1 MNILIGCES
10 SGVIREAFRKLGHNA
25 YSCDLLPADDG
36 SPYHIQASI
45 LEVMAGPWDL
55 LGFHP
60 PCTYLCSSGL
70 HWNNKDPLR
79 KLKTLQSLAFV
90 KLLLAH
96 PGPYY
101 LENPVGRI
109 GTAIRPA
116 DQIIQPYEFG
126 DDASKLTCLW
136 LKGLPTLEPTTRAS
150 ARIAVHDGKPFA
162 RYSNQSDRRNDLV
175 KPGPDRWK
183 IRSKSWPGIAQAMA
197 EQWTSYLLNK

>member
-1 MNILIGCES
+1 MNVLIGCES

-45 LEVMAGPWDL
+45 LDIMAGTWDL

-60 PCTYLCSSGL
+60 PCTFLCSSGL
-70 HWNNKDPLR
+70 HWNRKDPVR
-79 KLKTLQSLAFV
+79 KLKTLQSLDFV
-90 KLLLAH
+90 RCLMAH

-109 GTAIRPA
+109 GTAIRKA
-116 DQIIQPYEFG
+116 DQLIQPYEFG

-136 LKGLPTLEPTTRAS
+136 LKGLPPLVPTTRAP
-150 ARIAVHDGKPFA
+150 ARIAIHQGKPYA
-162 RYSNQSDRRNDLV
+162 RYSNQSDRRNDLAV
-175 KPGPDRWK
+175 PGPDRWK
-183 IRSKSWPGIAQAMA
+183 VRSKSWPGIAQAMA
-197 EQWTSYLLNK
+197 EQWTHYLLNK